1 MEDETTYYEDVI
13 AKKVPVDIIKETDNV
28 LAFHHTKPC
37 WATHVV
43 VTPKKHFESLI
54 DLADSGDEALVNDL
68 LRVSAEV
75 AESLE
80 GSEGGCV
87 ISTSVG
93 SDQRAKHF
101 HVDVH
106 HGEKLPKEP
115 AGANE

>member
-1 MEDETTYYEDVI
+1 MNEDTTYYEEVI
-13 AKKVPVDIIKETDNV
+13 AQKIPVDIIKETDNV

-37 WATHVV
+37 WKTHIV

-54 DLADSGDEALVNDL
+54 DLANSGDEALVNDL

-75 AESLE
+75 AESIE

-93 SDQRAKHF
+93 SDQHAKHF
-101 HVDVH
+101 HVNIH
-106 HGEKLPKEP
+106 HGEELPKES
-115 AGANE
+115 AGASE